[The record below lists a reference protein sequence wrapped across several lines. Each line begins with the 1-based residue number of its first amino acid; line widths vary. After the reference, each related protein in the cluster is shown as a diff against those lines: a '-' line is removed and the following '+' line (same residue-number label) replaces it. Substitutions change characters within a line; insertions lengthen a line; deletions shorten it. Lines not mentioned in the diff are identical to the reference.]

1 MTPTRVAG
9 ELAGDVDYE
18 REGRGYAAQRRTE
31 PRIAAC
37 LHAALGSARTVLN
50 VGAGTGSYEPDGRYV
65 LAVEPSAAMRAQRA
79 AHLAPAIDAV
89 AEALPF
95 DDASID
101 AGMAT
106 FTVHQWADL
115 AKGLA
120 ELRRVVRGPIVILT
134 ADPSALDGWWLVEY
148 APELVEVERRRY
160 PPLDVIRSALA
171 SDVDV
176 QPVPVPIDCVDG
188 FAEAYYARPEELL
201 EPEVRRSQS
210 AWGFL
215 EGDAERRSVEA
226 LERDLVSGEWDRRHG
241 AWRTRPELEGS
252 LRLVVARPKT

>member
-1 MTPTRVAG
+1 MTRA
-9 ELAGDVDYE
+9 AGDVDYE
-18 REGRGYAAQRRTE
+18 QTGRGYAARRRTE
-31 PRIAAC
+31 PRIAAHV
-37 LHAALGSARTVLN
+37 HAALGSARTVLN
-50 VGAGTGSYEPDGRYV
+50 VGAGAGSYEPEGRYV
-65 LAVEPSAAMRAQRA
+65 LAVEPSRAMRAQRPP
-79 AHLAPAIDAV
+79 HLAPAIDAV

-148 APELVEVERRRY
+148 AAELVEVERRRY
-160 PPLDVIRSALA
+160 PPLDVIGSALGP
-171 SDVDV
+171 DVDV
-176 QPVPVPIDCVDG
+176 RPVPVPIDCVDG

-201 EPEVRRSQS
+201 EPDVRRSQS
-210 AWGFL
+210 AWGFV
-215 EGDAERRSVEA
+215 DDDVERRFVAE
-226 LERDLVSGEWDRRHG
+226 LERDLASGEWDRRHG

-252 LRLVVARPKT
+252 LRLVVARPPT

>member
-1 MTPTRVAG
+1 
-9 ELAGDVDYE
+9 
-18 REGRGYAAQRRTE
+18 
-31 PRIAAC
+31 
-37 LHAALGSARTVLN
+37 
-50 VGAGTGSYEPDGRYV
+50 V
-65 LAVEPSAAMRAQRA
+65 LAVEPSRAMRAQRA

-95 DDASID
+95 DDASVD

-106 FTVHQWADL
+106 FTVHQWADV

-134 ADPSALDGWWLVEY
+134 ADPAALDRWWLAEY
-148 APELVEVERRRY
+148 APEVVAVERRRY
-160 PPLDVIRSALA
+160 PPLDVIRSALGT
-171 SDVDV
+171 DVDV
-176 QPVPVPIDCVDG
+176 RPVPVPIDCVDG
-188 FAEAYYARPEELL
+188 FAEAYYARPEGLL

-210 AWGFL
+210 AWSFV
-215 EGDAERRSVEA
+215 GDDVERRFVEE

-252 LRLVVARPKT
+252 LRLVVAGPPI